1 MAEPQTQPSANG
13 STTTPQNGHSEQ
25 WGADRPVTLDANGA
39 LDTPHGTAHPNVG
52 KSIPDIEAIGP
63 DSESLTSWQKR
74 NSINPDNQ
82 IKLVR
87 LSHMRYQHPDLDQI
101 TTFLLDFGMHI
112 AKRSPDGERIW
123 YRGYGTAQYV
133 YYAQKGPK
141 KFLGGTFEVESHAE
155 LEKATKLPGA
165 EHSSI
170 ETLHEAPGGGSLLTL
185 HDPEGF
191 AINLMYGQEPAP
203 KGEYPS
209 KVIVNDEVDKPRV
222 RKFNRFTP
230 GPAAVHK
237 LGHYGLCVQDFP
249 AQVEWY
255 TRNFNLAPTDFLF
268 VPTPSSNNEDTTS
281 SDESKAEEGGQKDA
295 GGRMDVAVFLHVD
308 RGEEP
313 TDHHTFFMSM
323 NAKSHVHHCS
333 FEVHDYDTQHLGHQ
347 WLASKKYTSVWGI
360 GRHILGSQIFD
371 YWWDTT
377 GNMIEHYA
385 DGDLVN
391 KDTPV
396 AWNNA
401 GDESLAVWGPEVPKW
416 FPE

>member
-1 MAEPQTQPSANG
+1 MAQ
-13 STTTPQNGHSEQ
+13 TTPQNGHSTQ
-25 WGADRPVTLDANGA
+25 HGVDRPVTLDANNA
-39 LDTPHGTAHPNVG
+39 LETPHGVAHPNVG
-52 KSIPDIEAIGP
+52 KSIPDIEAIGD
-63 DSESLTSWQKR
+63 DSEPLTQWQKR
-74 NSINPDNQ
+74 NSIDPTNQ
-82 IKLVR
+82 VKLVR
-87 LSHMRYQHPDLDQI
+87 LSHMRYQHPDLDEI

-112 AKRSPDGERIW
+112 AKKSSDGERIW
-123 YRGYGTAQYV
+123 YRGYGTTQYV
-133 YYAQKGPK
+133 YYAQRGPK
-141 KFLGGTFEVESHAE
+141 KFLGGTFEVASHAE
-155 LEKATKLPGA
+155 LEKAAKIA
-165 EHSSI
+165 SASSSGI
-170 ETLHEAPGGGSLLTL
+170 EELTEAPGGGYMLTL
-185 HDPEGF
+185 TDPEGF
-191 AINLMYGQEPAP
+191 PINLLYGQEPAA
-203 KGEYPS
+203 KGDYPE

-237 LGHYGLCVQDFP
+237 LGHYGLCVKDFP
-249 AQVEWY
+249 AQMEWY
-255 TRNFNLAPTDFLF
+255 TRNFNLAPTDFLY
-268 VPTPSSNNEDTTS
+268 VPV
-281 SDESKAEEGGQKDA
+281 EGGERK
-295 GGRMDVAVFLHVD
+295 DVAVFLHLD
-308 RGEEP
+308 RGDEP
-313 TDHHTFFMSM
+313 VDHHTFFMST
-323 NAKSHVHHCS
+323 NPTSHVHHCS

-416 FPE
+416 FLE